1 MKKSRVLQRCLSMI
15 LALCLVMAMSLSAF
29 AAEGSV
35 NSAVR
40 DDRTGIVQVNVVFT
54 DEDGERF
61 VVQTGTGFMINELNV
76 VTCNHVTEL
85 DSDTMEAAVEYFGV
99 EESKVRKGLSI
110 RISVMRDVS
119 IGAKITT
126 QSREMD
132 FAVLKLDDKLA
143 GCKSLPLRPST
154 DLNQTE
160 DCFALGFPTIT
171 TFSQDGIKYTSED
184 VTITYG
190 KVNKVS
196 TIRGVEY
203 VVNSASVSSGN
214 SGGPLVDAGGNVVGI
229 IQGKQSDGM
238 SDSYSYAI
246 ASDALIETL
255 DKLAV
260 TYTKAGETAPAAT
273 EEKKE
278 EPAEAPAP
286 EVNKDQLNSAISQAE
301 AIDLTGYTQES
312 ASAVTSAL
320 DNAKSVAG
328 DANAT
333 QTTVDEAAK
342 NLSNAV
348 TGLEEAKA
356 AFPIWLIAVIAAAVI
371 AIIVVII
378 LMSRSRKPAPRRAA
392 VTPGPNI
399 PQAPPVAPVPPV
411 QPMNNIPPA
420 YQGGAGTSV
429 LGGGSNETTVLS
441 GGGSNETTV
450 LSADYGTLTRISSG
464 EKVKISKDRFAIGRE
479 RGRVDYCI
487 SDNTA
492 VGRTHAVIVNRGGN
506 AYVIDQNS
514 RNCTYV
520 NDVRAGANQEV
531 KIKSGDKIT
540 FADEAFTYNA
550 H

>member
-15 LALCLVMAMSLSAF
+15 LALCLVMVMSLSAF

-450 LSADYGTLTRISSG
+450 LSADYGTLTRISTG